1 MAEHDRIIFAL
12 DVGTLAA
19 AGDWVVKLGGR
30 VGYFKVGLELFTA
43 AGPEVVT
50 RIRGAGIKCF
60 LDLKFHD
67 IPNTVAG
74 AVRSATRLG
83 VDMLTIHLSGGQTM
97 AEAALAAAAEEA
109 DRLGLKRPAIIGVS
123 VLTSLGESDL
133 KDLGWHA
140 GVKEQVERLLQLGV
154 STGLDGMVCSAADL
168 PSIRHLTPPGFRLI
182 TPGIRPSGAAVGDQ
196 ARIATPGAAVK
207 AGADLLVIGRPISE
221 AQDPRAAVDRI
232 VAEIAAV
239 Q

>member
-1 MAEHDRIIFAL
+1 MALRDRIIFAL
-12 DVGTLAA
+12 DVATLTAA
-19 AGDWVVKLGGR
+19 TVWIHKLGGL

-43 AGPEVVT
+43 TGPEVVA
-50 RIRGAGIKCF
+50 RLNNADIKCF

-83 VDMLTIHLSGGQTM
+83 VDMMTIHLSGGKAM

-109 DRLGLKRPAIIGVS
+109 DRLGIKRPKIIGVS
-123 VLTSLGESDL
+123 VLTSLGENDI

-140 GVKEQVERLLQLGV
+140 SVKEQVERLLRLAV
-154 STGLDGMVCSAADL
+154 LAGLDGMVCSAADL
-168 PSIRHLTPPGFRLI
+168 GSIRHQTPQGFLLI
-182 TPGIRPSGAAVGDQ
+182 TPGIRPTGAASGDQ
-196 ARIATPGAAVK
+196 ARISTPGAAMR

-221 AQDPRAAVDRI
+221 APDAREAVEKI
-232 VAEIAAV
+232 VAEMA
-239 Q
+239 